1 MRRPISPKPNT
12 CTEGVVVNAAG
23 ISVKVAR
30 LTLGDLLVCLVLP
43 PSRGDGMSRQK
54 SAEGIVDP
62 LRPGRRPE
70 REVYDRSLNFDV
82 KGDADKKG

>member
-1 MRRPISPKPNT
+1 MRRQISPKPHT
-12 CTEGVVVNAAG
+12 CTEDVVVYAAG

-30 LTLGDLLVCLVLP
+30 LTLGDLSVCLVLP
-43 PSRGDGMSRQK
+43 SSRGDGMNRQK

-62 LRPGRRPE
+62 IRPGRRPE

-82 KGDADKKG
+82 KGDAGKKG